1 MNRDY
6 NPFANLDLHIP
17 VAYREDVKRY
27 TTTQG
32 GDGDTSVES
41 TPFRRYVDLWA
52 AAVAIGAQ
60 EGAYVSID
68 EKDARHRFIQGS
80 VLQGDLARIE
90 FLQLLAIGH
99 SGDPYVVKDSRKV
112 IEIADSYAAG
122 GMPILIEWLEDGI
135 QTPIVSLTKNLIR
148 FLKEA
153 APTAPTGQHPV
164 R

>member
-17 VAYREDVKRY
+17 AVYREDVKRY

-41 TPFRRYVDLWA
+41 SPFMRYVDLWA
-52 AAVAIGAQ
+52 AAVAVGAQ
-60 EGAYVSID
+60 EGAYVSLD
-68 EKDARHRFIQGS
+68 EKDAKHRFIQGS

-99 SGDPYVVKDSRKV
+99 TGEPYVVKDSRKV
-112 IEIADSYAAG
+112 VEIAEAYAAG
-122 GMPILIEWLEDGI
+122 GLPILMEWLDGGV
-135 QTPIVSLTKNLIR
+135 QSPMTSLTKQLIR
-148 FLKEA
+148 FLNEA
-153 APTAPTGQHPV
+153 SPPSEANPTSSD
-164 R
+164 